1 VILVSAF
8 PSPERERAD
17 SLADVRPLRRY
28 RVRRVAATIMAISPP
43 IFCACLA
50 SNSGNWDLFERS
62 GSITTAIGLLVA
74 SRRYVQYGVLELAM
88 LQARGPAPDARE
100 MLEDILTAKIG
111 LALSAFGTVIW
122 GWGKYIGWWSFSCVL
137 VWALFAARDARRD
150 SSKAGLVLPGEPAGS
165 SGPKIT
171 RTG

>member
-1 VILVSAF
+1 MTIQSGSADY
-8 PSPERERAD
+8 PHV
-17 SLADVRPLRRY
+17 ADVRHLRRY

-43 IFCACLA
+43 ILCACLA

-88 LQARGPAPDARE
+88 LQARGRAPDARE
-100 MLEDILTAKIG
+100 MLEDILTAKLG

-150 SSKAGLVLPGEPAGS
+150 SSKAGLVLPGELAGS
-165 SGPKIT
+165 SGTKIT

>member
-1 VILVSAF
+1 MTN
-8 PSPERERAD
+8 AD
-17 SLADVRPLRRY
+17 YPHVADVRPLRRY

-122 GWGKYIGWWSFSCVL
+122 GWG
-137 VWALFAARDARRD
+137 
-150 SSKAGLVLPGEPAGS
+150 
-165 SGPKIT
+165 
-171 RTG
+171 

>member
-1 VILVSAF
+1 MTIQSGKSDYPHV
-8 PSPERERAD
+8 
-17 SLADVRPLRRY
+17 ADVRHLRRY

-43 IFCACLA
+43 ILCACLA